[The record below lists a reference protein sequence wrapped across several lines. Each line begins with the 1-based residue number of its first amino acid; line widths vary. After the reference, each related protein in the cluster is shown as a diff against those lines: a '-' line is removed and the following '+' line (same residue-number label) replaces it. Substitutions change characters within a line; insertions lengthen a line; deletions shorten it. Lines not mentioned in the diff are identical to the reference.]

1 MKNHPLTLS
10 NEQLIQRILSLETQ
24 LSEQKSVLDDNE
36 KSLLKKDVQLNK
48 KDVQLNK
55 KDAQITKKSDKIAT
69 LEEYIRYMT
78 QQRFGASSEK
88 WSPDQLGL
96 FDEAEILTDEDDA
109 QESTTFVP
117 AHQRKKKRLSIPDDL
132 PVTDIIHDLPEDEKF
147 CPHDNQALKHFSDEC
162 SKQLDYIPAK
172 VTVLNHVRRKYMCPC
187 CNDYFVTAK
196 KPAQPIEKS
205 LASPGLLS
213 QIATHKYCDG
223 LPLYRQSH
231 LIFKRLGVELDST
244 SMANWMIKC
253 GQLVQ
258 PLINLGLDVLRAQ
271 DVLFMD
277 ETVTQV
283 LKEEGRSA
291 SQQSRMWIMTN
302 KADQRMVLFYYS
314 PTRETSVAELMLGDF
329 SGTLMTDGYA
339 VYDAIAKTNN
349 LTHLGCWA
357 HARRYFKEASDAQPK
372 GTSGKPEQA
381 LSYIQKLFRIEAK
394 IKTATTDKKHL
405 IRQQE
410 SAPILAALKQW
421 LDKSLKHPVKSAK
434 LTKALTYLS
443 NQWVKLSRYTE
454 NGAWP
459 MDNNHAE
466 NCIRPFVVGRK
477 NWLFSTSVEGA
488 KASANLYSLVES
500 AKANNLEPSAYLKTV
515 FTLLPQAKTVEDI
528 EALLP
533 WNINKVVG

>member
-10 NEQLIQRILSLETQ
+10 NEQLIQRVLSLEAQ

-36 KSLLKKDVQLNK
+36 KSLLKKDI
-48 KDVQLNK
+48 QLNK
-55 KDAQITKKSDKIAT
+55 KDAQLTNKSDKIAT

-96 FDEAEILTDEDDA
+96 FDEAEILSDEDDA
-109 QESTTFVP
+109 VEESTTLVP

-162 SKQLDYIPAK
+162 HKQLDYIPAK
-172 VTVLNHVRRKYMCPC
+172 VTVLNHIRRKYMCPC

-205 LASPGLLS
+205 IASPGLLS

-223 LPLYRQSH
+223 LPLYRQSN

-283 LKEEGRSA
+283 LKEEERRA

-302 KADQRMVLFYYS
+302 NRSCFIKA
-314 PTRETSVAELMLGDF
+314 PPE
-329 SGTLMTDGYA
+329 
-339 VYDAIAKTNN
+339 
-349 LTHLGCWA
+349 
-357 HARRYFKEASDAQPK
+357 
-372 GTSGKPEQA
+372 KPA
-381 LSYIQKLFRIEAK
+381 
-394 IKTATTDKKHL
+394 
-405 IRQQE
+405 
-410 SAPILAALKQW
+410 
-421 LDKSLKHPVKSAK
+421 
-434 LTKALTYLS
+434 
-443 NQWVKLSRYTE
+443 
-454 NGAWP
+454 
-459 MDNNHAE
+459 
-466 NCIRPFVVGRK
+466 
-477 NWLFSTSVEGA
+477 
-488 KASANLYSLVES
+488 
-500 AKANNLEPSAYLKTV
+500 
-515 FTLLPQAKTVEDI
+515 
-528 EALLP
+528 
-533 WNINKVVG
+533 